1 MLVQRSFQPPPLPT
15 VRVVGGHVVLALARH
30 VEARLLQGGDDAGPV
45 LHRAALDAPQ
55 QVVPDLVPG
64 IGLMR
69 DPCPQ
74 LRRLEVGAVPR
85 LLIPGA
91 RRIVRAAPALVEVAG
106 LDQGVVGLLPA
117 RRRDV
122 EALARLPTGRGGKW
136 CWATACVV
144 SLLEWGII
152 PSRSLRGPLLTPGAY
167 PQANRLTPLAAQ
179 TGKAGR
185 MSSAVGPSSAS
196 AYPLPLPFRPC
207 SAGAPSAARPAP

>member
-30 VEARLLQGGDDAGPV
+30 IEARLLQGGDDAGPV
-45 LHRAALDAPQ
+45 LHRAALEAPQ

-69 DPCPQ
+69 DPRPQ
-74 LRRLEVGAVPR
+74 FRRLEVGAVPR

-122 EALARLPTGRGGKW
+122 EALARLPTGRGGEM
-136 CWATACVV
+136 V
-144 SLLEWGII
+144 LGHGM
-152 PSRSLRGPLLTPGAY
+152 RSL
-167 PQANRLTPLAAQ
+167 
-179 TGKAGR
+179 
-185 MSSAVGPSSAS
+185 
-196 AYPLPLPFRPC
+196 
-207 SAGAPSAARPAP
+207 PA

>member
-1 MLVQRSFQPPPLPT
+1 M
-15 VRVVGGHVVLALARH
+15 LALARH

-69 DPCPQ
+69 DPRPQ

-106 LDQGVVGLLPA
+106 LNRRAIGLLPA
-117 RRRDV
+117 RRRDI
-122 EALARLPTGRGGKW
+122 EALASLQVAPHGEHMHVYAAVGRAVLHRRPCVAIRGQPGPGALLKLVEHPVDGLVARLVLRRPGDHARRGGLGLPGGQLGRAHAGMSDG
-136 CWATACVV
+136 WATGSTAT
-144 SLLEWGII
+144 WH
-152 PSRSLRGPLLTPGAY
+152 
-167 PQANRLTPLAAQ
+167 
-179 TGKAGR
+179 
-185 MSSAVGPSSAS
+185 
-196 AYPLPLPFRPC
+196 
-207 SAGAPSAARPAP
+207 

>member
-69 DPCPQ
+69 DPRPQ

-91 RRIVRAAPALVEVAG
+91 RRIVRAAPS
-106 LDQGVVGLLPA
+106 P
-117 RRRDV
+117 
-122 EALARLPTGRGGKW
+122 
-136 CWATACVV
+136 
-144 SLLEWGII
+144 
-152 PSRSLRGPLLTPGAY
+152 
-167 PQANRLTPLAAQ
+167 
-179 TGKAGR
+179 
-185 MSSAVGPSSAS
+185 
-196 AYPLPLPFRPC
+196 
-207 SAGAPSAARPAP
+207 AARC